1 MWLFL
6 DYGFVN
12 EYENFVDYHI
22 FLLQDII
29 VNQELKHGFLLMND
43 IKLCTFTNWLLSNN
57 FEAYF
62 KIHVL
67 ISKGSTCTCNLL
79 SPMEYVL
86 NTVMILDKEDFKR
99 CYI

>member
-22 FLLQDII
+22 FLLQDIN

-43 IKLCTFTNWLLSNN
+43 IKL
-57 FEAYF
+57 
-62 KIHVL
+62 
-67 ISKGSTCTCNLL
+67 
-79 SPMEYVL
+79 M
-86 NTVMILDKEDFKR
+86 
-99 CYI
+99 YINKLVVVKQL

>member
-22 FLLQDII
+22 LLLQDIN

-43 IKLCTFTNWLLSNN
+43 IKL
-57 FEAYF
+57 
-62 KIHVL
+62 
-67 ISKGSTCTCNLL
+67 
-79 SPMEYVL
+79 M
-86 NTVMILDKEDFKR
+86 
-99 CYI
+99 YIYKLVVVQQL